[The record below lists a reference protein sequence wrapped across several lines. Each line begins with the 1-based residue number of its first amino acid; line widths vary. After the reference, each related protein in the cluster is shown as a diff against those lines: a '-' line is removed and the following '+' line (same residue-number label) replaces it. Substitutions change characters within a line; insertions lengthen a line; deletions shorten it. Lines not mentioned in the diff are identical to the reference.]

1 MGSFNL
7 ALGVYL
13 GFWQPVRADDLWT
26 IYRWCNQ
33 WLYEGMHLYGL
44 EDAPDYPPNAIVT
57 YALLA
62 TIPVSW
68 VIPVWASANLGLTL
82 LLPYI
87 VMRCLS
93 PRVRLPSIITATVLF
108 TCWGGVRT
116 LLQFSQ
122 LSFALAF
129 LALSMPE
136 SWILSGVCLGL
147 ALSKPHIAGPIAL
160 WAACTGRI
168 RVTLVAATVVALEY
182 CIYCLRVDA
191 MPLEPV
197 SGWLRSLG
205 VTYSGIGALNGYT
218 SIRPW
223 VVALIEN
230 QAIVDQVWISVGA
243 VTLIALCL
251 AAVHDRTKTL
261 AIPGLMCLWSLLTIY
276 HNLNNLI
283 LMLPA
288 FIFLLTDKDPDT
300 RRQRVWAV
308 GMIQAA
314 LMLDIPVRL
323 RNFTDGPFGSLIID
337 ADRLVVLGTFVFV
350 TWSWWRRQRANAP

>member
-1 MGSFNL
+1 
-7 ALGVYL
+7 
-13 GFWQPVRADDLWT
+13 
-26 IYRWCNQ
+26 
-33 WLYEGMHLYGL
+33 MHLYGL
-44 EDAPDYPPNAIVT
+44 EDAPDYLPNAIVT

-68 VIPVWASANLGLTL
+68 LIPVWTSTNLALTL
-82 LLPYI
+82 FLPYT
-87 VMRCLS
+87 VMRS
-93 PRVRLPSIITATVLF
+93 VSAYIRVPSLILATVLF

-116 LLQFSQ
+116 FLQFSQ

-129 LALSMPE
+129 VALSMPTK
-136 SWILSGVCLGL
+136 WILSGVCLGL
-147 ALSKPHIAGPIAL
+147 ALAKPHIAGPIAL
-160 WAACTGRI
+160 WAACTGRF
-168 RVTLVAATVVALEY
+168 RMTLVAATVVALEY
-182 CIYCLRVDA
+182 CVYCLRVDA
-191 MPLEPV
+191 TPLQAV
-197 SGWLRSLG
+197 SGWMRALG
-205 VTYSGIGALNGYT
+205 VAYSGIGALNGYT

-223 VVALIEN
+223 VVALIEEPG
-230 QAIVDQVWISVGA
+230 IVDLVWISVGA

-251 AAVHDRTKTL
+251 AAVLDRTKTL

-350 TWSWWRRQRANAP
+350 TWSWWRLQRANAP